1 MQVRA
6 TGGTLMLVGALF
18 AAGATFAP
26 GAANAARTTPS
37 VNGDAAPDTAPTAG
51 VSRDGRVALYP
62 VHRRAGSSLAVP
74 ASRASFQ
81 SSTRGRGRR
90 LQCVPFAR
98 ENSGIELIG
107 DARTWWGKAGGLYER
122 GTRPEVGSVLTFR
135 ATRHMPLGHVAV
147 VTKIVDARTIEI
159 DHANWTSAGLITREV
174 SVVDVSERND
184 WGAVR
189 VELAQS
195 GDYGAI
201 YPVHGFIYDR
211 PDRGIMVANT
221 SFAAAPALPPA
232 TRDHRPV
239 QERRGQDAQPYEEVA
254 EAVDDAAPRARR
266 RTVHTPRT
274 RAAGPARSVTGPIYL
289 TLEPAAVTLTPRA
302 ARPADR

>member
-26 GAANAARTTPS
+26 GAANAARTTAS
-37 VNGDAAPDTAPTAG
+37 VHGDSAPAAGPTVG
-51 VSRDGRVALYP
+51 MGRDGRGAIHP
-62 VHRRAGSSLAVP
+62 VHRRAGSSVAAP
-74 ASRASFQ
+74 ATRASLQ
-81 SSTRGRGRR
+81 GSTRDRGRR

-135 ATRHMPLGHVAV
+135 ATRHMRLGHVAV

-189 VELAQS
+189 VELGQS

-211 PDRGIMVANT
+211 PDRGVMVANT
-221 SFAAAPALPPA
+221 SFAAPPALPPA
-232 TRDHRPV
+232 ARDHRPV

-254 EAVDDAAPRARR
+254 EAMDDAAPRARR
-266 RTVHTPRT
+266 RSAYTPRV
-274 RAAGPARSVTGPIYL
+274 RAAAPSRSTTGPIYL
-289 TLEPAAVTLTPRA
+289 SLEPTAATLTPRA
-302 ARPADR
+302 ARPAAR